1 LGHLP
6 TVAIISLK
14 LFSVACTLVGRPGL
28 GLCFIVIVS
37 LLGPCDA
44 IVVAN
49 FVTISL
55 SQARIQSQPGHISG
69 RWTFRGCGSPAKVIT
84 CYISLFPKAVPLAII
99 HLLCNI
105 AFWPGSVLVG
115 FGGGCV
121 YVIFAYWRCKL
132 MASLTIV
139 TVVLNGIL
147 LGITRIPFH
156 RFVLSVPHSPI
167 QGPLVMGLVSMME

>member
-1 LGHLP
+1 MLYL
-6 TVAIISLK
+6 A
-14 LFSVACTLVGRPGL
+14 FSESCATCNYTLTRQH
-28 GLCFIVIVS
+28 CF
-37 LLGPCDA
+37 
-44 IVVAN
+44 
-49 FVTISL
+49 
-55 SQARIQSQPGHISG
+55 
-69 RWTFRGCGSPAKVIT
+69 
-84 CYISLFPKAVPLAII
+84 LAG
-99 HLLCNI
+99 
-105 AFWPGSVLVG
+105 FG
-115 FGGGCV
+115 FGGVWWGYFGCV

>member
-1 LGHLP
+1 MLMSGWDPGQLRSIGPGLISHLGHLP

-115 FGGGCV
+115 FWWGLCV
-121 YVIFAYWRCKL
+121 CDFRILALQTNGFTNDCNRC
-132 MASLTIV
+132 
-139 TVVLNGIL
+139 
-147 LGITRIPFH
+147 P
-156 RFVLSVPHSPI
+156 
-167 QGPLVMGLVSMME
+167 